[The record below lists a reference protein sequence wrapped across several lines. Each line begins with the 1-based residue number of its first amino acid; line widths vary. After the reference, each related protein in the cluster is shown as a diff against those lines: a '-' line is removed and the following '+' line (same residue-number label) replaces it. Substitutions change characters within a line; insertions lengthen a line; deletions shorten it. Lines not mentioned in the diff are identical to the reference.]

1 MSDIFDLPVEDC
13 ITLICRTC
21 GRVIRAALP
30 NYPAYF
36 IAEGVCRRCEA
47 PQLRPR
53 ARRAI
58 PAARRIERHSNPS
71 TIVQVCPCRSAK
83 R

>member
-47 PQLRPR
+47 T
-53 ARRAI
+53 
-58 PAARRIERHSNPS
+58 AAAQSKESDSGGSPD
-71 TIVQVCPCRSAK
+71 
-83 R
+83 